1 MSNDTDMASATG
13 PAGVAVD
20 LLAVV
25 MFLLIVQFVA
35 WLIGADWIEVAVL
48 LLFWRS
54 LRGARGMRRRAQE
67 ARS

>member
-1 MSNDTDMASATG
+1 MSAFDPSAATG

-25 MFLLIVQFVA
+25 VFLLVVQFVA
-35 WLIGADWIEVAVL
+35 WIIGADWIEVAVL

-54 LRGARGMRRRAQE
+54 LRGMRRRAQE
-67 ARS
+67 AQS

>member
-54 LRGARGMRRRAQE
+54 LRAMRRRAQE